1 MKKIYVKQNYLIL
14 QAFIQKLPVT
24 LLDGSNLILNYVND
38 SFIKIFFYID
48 WIVKDFRVPTDS
60 LY

>member
-48 WIVKDFRVPTDS
+48 
-60 LY
+60 